1 MRGCSFISDS
11 FQTIKDNKQRLRQ
24 QCLSRRKALPF
35 EQKKNFS
42 DRILQTLHDYLYQQ
56 YDKDAEVLCY
66 RSLAEEVD
74 TSSLFVSQSKHQY
87 YAPVT
92 QKNGDMHW
100 LSCDSDTEWKV
111 GLLRILE
118 PMNGQCWQEGTSPAI
133 VLCPVV
139 GFDLQGNRIGMGK
152 GCFDRWLAQ
161 HKQHIDRV
169 IGLAFDCQR
178 CSVIEREAHDIPL
191 DAIITEQGWMRCPNT

>member
-1 MRGCSFISDS
+1 MRGCFFISDLLQPKKAS
-11 FQTIKDNKQRLRQ
+11 KQQLRQ
-24 QCLSRRKALPF
+24 QCLSRRKALSID
-35 EQKKNFS
+35 QKNNFS
-42 DRILQTLHDYLYQQ
+42 SEIAHTLHDYLSQQ
-56 YDKDAEVLCY
+56 YDKGVQVLCY

-74 TSSLFVSQSKHQY
+74 TSSLFVSQGEHQY

-92 QKNGDMHW
+92 RKSGDMHW
-100 LSCDSDTEWKV
+100 LSCASGTEWKV
-111 GLLRILE
+111 GALHILE
-118 PMNGQCWQEGTSPAI
+118 PANGECWQVGDSPAI

-161 HKQHIDRV
+161 HKQHIDVV
-169 IGLAFDCQR
+169 IGLAFDCQK

-191 DAIITEQGWMRCPNT
+191 DAIITEQGWMKCPNT

>member
-1 MRGCSFISDS
+1 M
-11 FQTIKDNKQRLRQ
+11 KMNKQQLRQ
-24 QCLSRRKALPF
+24 QCIARRKALSVAQRSSF
-35 EQKKNFS
+35 SKKIQQS
-42 DRILQTLHDYLYQQ
+42 LHEYLSQQ
-56 YDKDAEVLCY
+56 YDQPIQLLCY

-74 TSSLFVSQSKHQY
+74 TEAFFFEPSKHQY

-100 LSCDSDTEWKV
+100 LSCHPESRWKT
-111 GLLRILE
+111 GPLRVLE
-118 PMNGQCWQEGTSPAI
+118 PVDGQCWQAGESPVI

-152 GCFDRWLAQ
+152 GCFDRWLGE

-178 CSVIEREAHDIPL
+178 CAAIEQEKHDVAL

>member
-1 MRGCSFISDS
+1 MMK
-11 FQTIKDNKQRLRQ
+11 TNKQQLRQ
-24 QCLSRRKALPF
+24 QCLSHRKALS
-35 EQKKNFS
+35 QTYRKTFS
-42 DRILQTLHDYLYQQ
+42 EKIQQTVYEYLNGQ
-56 YDKDAEVLCY
+56 YDQSIQVLCY

-74 TSSLFVSQSKHQY
+74 TSALFVGSSNHQY

-92 QKNGDMHW
+92 RENGDMHW
-100 LSCDSDTEWKV
+100 LRCDSDTEWEM
-111 GLLRILE
+111 GLLRVLE
-118 PMNGQCWQEGTSPAI
+118 PVSGQYWQAGESAVI

-139 GFDLQGNRIGMGK
+139 GFDVQGNRIGMGK

-178 CSVIEREAHDIPL
+178 CPEIEHEAHDIPL
-191 DAIITEQGWMRCPNT
+191 DAIITEQGWMTCPNT